1 MRYDQFVSRVQ
12 HRGGFR
18 SQADTVAAIRATLE
32 TLAERL
38 KGGEAEHLAAQLPQE
53 LAFYLRPSLV
63 GTGDFAL
70 DEFFSRIGQREGVDA
85 AAAAEHARVIA
96 GVLGEAVSAGE
107 ISDVRTQLGSEF
119 GTLFAARESGPAS
132 A

>member
-12 HRGGFR
+12 HRAGLGTQ
-18 SQADTVAAIRATLE
+18 QAAVAAIRATLE

-63 GTGDFAL
+63 GSGTFSL
-70 DEFFSRIGQREGVDA
+70 DEFFSRVGRREGVDE
-85 AAAAEHARVIA
+85 AAAAEHAKAIA
-96 GVLGEAVSAGE
+96 GVLQEAVSPGE
-107 ISDVRTQLGSEF
+107 IADVRTQLPKEF
-119 GTLFAARESGPAS
+119 APLFGDGDRA
-132 A
+132 